1 MFLSALATLNFSLAF
16 IVGLVASP
24 LSFVPAAPKSAG
36 LRWAWVGLLYLL
48 APTTVWY
55 TTASLRGLDLE
66 GLLIESARGWDISG
80 VYIPIVIW
88 CVWWP
93 AWLAGTAVVLA
104 DPARDG
110 SQ

>member
-1 MFLSALATLNFSLAF
+1 M
-16 IVGLVASP
+16 GLVASP
-24 LSFVPAAPKSAG
+24 LSFVPAAPKNAA

-66 GLLIESARGWDISG
+66 GLLTESARGWDISG

-93 AWLAGTAVVLA
+93 AWLVGTAVVLA
-104 DPARDG
+104 DPARNG
-110 SQ
+110 SK